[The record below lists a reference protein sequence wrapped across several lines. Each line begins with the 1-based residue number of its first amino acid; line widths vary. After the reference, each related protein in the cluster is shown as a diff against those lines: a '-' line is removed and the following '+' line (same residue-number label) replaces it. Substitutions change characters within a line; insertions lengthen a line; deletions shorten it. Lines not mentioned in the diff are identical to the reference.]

1 MLGMVIATHGDM
13 AKGLL
18 HAAHMIVGELPAS
31 VAISIQEEQGTDDF
45 KEQLENALAQVD
57 QGDGVL
63 IFVDIVGA
71 TPFNVSGQIAAHKDD
86 VEVITGVNLA
96 MILETALLR
105 ESQSFEEL
113 VSTAI
118 LAGRSSVSCLTEL
131 LKGNS

>member
-1 MLGMVIATHGDM
+1 MLGIVIATHGDL
-13 AKGLL
+13 AIGLL
-18 HAAHMIVGELPAS
+18 HAANMIIGELPAIAT
-31 VAISIQEEQGTDDF
+31 VSIQEGESPDDF
-45 KEQLENALAQVD
+45 RAQLETALIHVN

-71 TPFNVSGQIAAHKDD
+71 TPFNVCGQIAAHEDEI
-86 VEVITGVNLA
+86 EVITGVNLA

-105 ESQSFEEL
+105 ENQSFEEL
-113 VSTAI
+113 VNTAV